1 MRSVLFAGIM
11 IACTLLGCRQATRH
25 RLPSSSARA
34 GEVLVV
40 GDTTGQLASY
50 LSRPNPDCPSRSPA
64 STCAL
69 RRKTNS
75 KGNALLARAIV
86 ILSDKPYASGHDLNA
101 RPQLVIEASAKDSAR
116 ILHDLPAFEEQES
129 YAFLQHNH
137 HPKMEEKIRRQ
148 FGVQM
153 KVPEAMRAS
162 KTSKDFLWI
171 ATNGAENLRSLC
183 VLRLPDSP
191 KADWARAID
200 RMLSQHIH
208 GDQASSSMHLALATV
223 QIQQERGI
231 HLLTGQWMMEGG
243 SDGRPLCGLRQKRQG
258 RASSCSSPSPTP
270 PREKKRNIMR
280 QLRTV
285 VFNEYISYG
294 E

>member
-1 MRSVLFAGIM
+1 M
-11 IACTLLGCRQATRH
+11 
-25 RLPSSSARA
+25 
-34 GEVLVV
+34 LVV

-50 LSRPNPDCPSRSPA
+50 LSRPEPGLPQPEPRFDVRP
-64 STCAL
+64 TTQDQL
-69 RRKTNS
+69 

-116 ILHDLPAFEEQES
+116 ILHDLLAFEEQES

-200 RMLSQHIH
+200 QMLSQHIH

-223 QIQQERGI
+223 QTQQERGI
-231 HLLTGQWMMEGG
+231 HLLTGQWMMEGDAMG
-243 SDGRPLCGLRQKRQG
+243 GPFVASVKKTRQG
-258 RASSCSSPSPTP
+258 VLVLLAFAYAPE
-270 PREKKRNIMR
+270 REKRNIMR

>member
-50 LSRPNPDCPSRSPA
+50 LSRPEPGLPQPEPRFDVRP
-64 STCAL
+64 TTQDQL
-69 RRKTNS
+69 

-116 ILHDLPAFEEQES
+116 ILRDLLAFEEQES

-200 RMLSQHIH
+200 QMLSQHI
-208 GDQASSSMHLALATV
+208 
-223 QIQQERGI
+223 
-231 HLLTGQWMMEGG
+231 
-243 SDGRPLCGLRQKRQG
+243 
-258 RASSCSSPSPTP
+258 
-270 PREKKRNIMR
+270 
-280 QLRTV
+280 
-285 VFNEYISYG
+285 
-294 E
+294 

>member
-1 MRSVLFAGIM
+1 MHRVLFAGIM
-11 IACTLLGCRQATRH
+11 IACTLLGCRQASHH
-25 RLPSSSARA
+25 RLPSSSART

-50 LSRPNPDCPSRSPA
+50 LSRPEPGLPQPEPRFDVRP
-64 STCAL
+64 TTQDQL
-69 RRKTNS
+69 

-86 ILSDKPYASGHDLNA
+86 ILNDKPYASGHDLNA

-116 ILHDLPAFEEQES
+116 ILRDLQVFEEQAA

-183 VLRLPDSP
+183 VLRLADSP

-200 RMLSQHIH
+200 QMLSQHIH

-223 QIQQERGI
+223 QTHQERGI
-231 HLLTGQWMMEGG
+231 HLLTGQWMMEGDAMG
-243 SDGRPLCGLRQKRQG
+243 GPFVASVKKTRQS
-258 RASSCSSPSPTP
+258 ALVLLAFAYAPE
-270 PREKKRNIMR
+270 REKRNIMR

-285 VFNEYISYG
+285 VFNDHIFYG

>member
-1 MRSVLFAGIM
+1 MRKVLFAGIM
-11 IACTLLGCRQATRH
+11 IACILLGCRQASHH

-40 GDTTGQLASY
+40 GDTTGQLG
-50 LSRPNPDCPSRSPA
+50 LPQPEPRFDVRPTTQDQ
-64 STCAL
+64 L
-69 RRKTNS
+69 

-101 RPQLVIEASAKDSAR
+101 RPQLVIEASARDSAR
-116 ILHDLPAFEEQES
+116 ILRDLLAFEEQES
-129 YAFLQHNH
+129 YDFLQHNH

-183 VLRLPDSP
+183 VLRLADRP

-200 RMLSQHIH
+200 EILSQHIH

-223 QIQQERGI
+223 QTQQERGI
-231 HLLTGQWMMEGG
+231 DLLTGQWMMEGNAMG
-243 SDGRPLCGLRQKRQG
+243 GPFVASVKKTRQG
-258 RASSCSSPSPTP
+258 ALVLLAFAYAPE
-270 PREKKRNIMR
+270 REKRNIMR

-285 VFNEYISYG
+285 VFNDHISYG

>member
-1 MRSVLFAGIM
+1 
-11 IACTLLGCRQATRH
+11 
-25 RLPSSSARA
+25 
-34 GEVLVV
+34 
-40 GDTTGQLASY
+40 
-50 LSRPNPDCPSRSPA
+50 
-64 STCAL
+64 
-69 RRKTNS
+69 
-75 KGNALLARAIV
+75 
-86 ILSDKPYASGHDLNA
+86 
-101 RPQLVIEASAKDSAR
+101 
-116 ILHDLPAFEEQES
+116 
-129 YAFLQHNH
+129 
-137 HPKMEEKIRRQ
+137 MEEKIRRQ

-200 RMLSQHIH
+200 QMLSQHIH

-223 QIQQERGI
+223 QTQQERGI
-231 HLLTGQWMMEGG
+231 HLLTGQWMIEGDAMG
-243 SDGRPLCGLRQKRQG
+243 GPFVASVKKTRQG
-258 RASSCSSPSPTP
+258 ALVLLAFAYAPE
-270 PREKKRNIMR
+270 REKRNIMR

-285 VFNEYISYG
+285 VFNDHISYG